1 MFSVQSI
8 CVLLLSFLTGRR
20 IGLSLKLFVDVLLLF
35 FVIFSAKIF
44 IEWSQ
49 IPHGFPDV
57 PENFKTRFFFES
69 KNRNDGA
76 ENYEKF
82 HFQLFM
88 GVIIITM
95 WAKLYATASNT
106 YVAGPTMRIIIEMFR

>member
-1 MFSVQSI
+1 M
-8 CVLLLSFLTGRR
+8 LLLGALTGRR
-20 IGLSLKLFVDVLLLF
+20 IKFTLKLFVDLLMLF
-35 FVIFSAKIF
+35 FVIYCAKIF
-44 IEWSQ
+44 IAWSK

-82 HFQLFM
+82 YFQLFM